1 MLSIIGRCENTEM
14 GTLRKYIAINDVK
27 RDLNVLMNI
36 STLTLC

>member
-1 MLSIIGRCENTEM
+1 MLDIIGRCENTEI
-14 GTLRKYIAINDVK
+14 GALRKYIAINDVK